1 MRGSSEKMLFLFS
14 NIIIIIIYL
23 YLLLYIFKIMLQQD
37 LTNKFVWVVFPDKED
52 DLWIFLEGCI

>member
-1 MRGSSEKMLFLFS
+1 MLFLFS